1 MHLRQIRFV
10 FVSTLLLAVIAYA
23 DDIKKCNS
31 PAAECER
38 AIRQMLSARIY
49 LGVQL
54 EELNGGLRIK
64 SIVPESPAQRGGL
77 GEGDRLMV
85 VNGQSLLKADIRFFK
100 HIISDT
106 KESGRLSLI
115 IERGGI
121 LKKIDVRLEP
131 YPKAQIDKIVAQH
144 LAEAHS
150 VIATQPQP

>member
-1 MHLRQIRFV
+1 
-10 FVSTLLLAVIAYA
+10 
-23 DDIKKCNS
+23 
-31 PAAECER
+31 
-38 AIRQMLSARIY
+38 
-49 LGVQL
+49 
-54 EELNGGLRIK
+54 
-64 SIVPESPAQRGGL
+64 
-77 GEGDRLMV
+77 MV